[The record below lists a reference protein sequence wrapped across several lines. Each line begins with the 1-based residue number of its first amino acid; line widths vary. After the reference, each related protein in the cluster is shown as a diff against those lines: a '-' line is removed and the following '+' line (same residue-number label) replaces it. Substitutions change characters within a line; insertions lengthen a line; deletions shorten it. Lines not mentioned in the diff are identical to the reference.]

1 MKTSEV
7 CETSEV
13 WRQLMNDAQERQTGE
28 ALRRWLAVALVVTTL
43 ALAGWLGWRAVR
55 TGMYTRAAL
64 ADLDQLQAAL
74 AEPSLEALPRVQAGI
89 ASLDTHLKEAQV
101 AAGPF
106 LRLAPHLGWA
116 PRLGPDIASAPQLL
130 EMAVT
135 LSTAGRTAMD
145 ALAPVGEIM
154 AGGGG
159 LDVLPQTVEAL
170 QAAQPRIEA
179 ARAGMARA
187 AQIRASLPP
196 LAEPRLAAQLAKLDA
211 LLPLATGGLE
221 LAALAPALLG
231 ADGPRTYLLLAQNN
245 DELRGTGG
253 FISGAGHVTFE
264 RGKLTGLT
272 FADSYAVDNFEQP
285 HTAPPAPL
293 ARYMAA
299 DLWLLRDSNWSPD
312 FPEAADV
319 ARALYLQDR
328 GIETDGA
335 VALDLEAVRLL
346 VGAVGPLQV
355 PGIDQ
360 AVTGDNAIQWM
371 KAAWQAP
378 VGSETGPE
386 TGGGTA
392 WWEKRKDFM
401 GELVKAA
408 LARVQGGADIDMAA
422 LARAAYTALDA
433 RNLQVSLDDPAAAA
447 LLAQRGWDGGV
458 RPPADS
464 DFLLVVDSNV
474 GFNKANML
482 VRQRIDYA
490 VEEGDAGLEATLR
503 LTYTH
508 TAPLD
513 SEPVCNRAAR
523 YGATYDDLAERCYWS
538 YLRVYAPGGSEL
550 ISAEGLNDPA
560 TEAGVRNT
568 TIFAGDFVLKPG
580 EQHLVTLRY
589 RLPPDA
595 PRAPY
600 RLFVR
605 KQAGA
610 SGSEL
615 SVTAGA
621 CHEEVIL
628 ERDFRLECP

>member
-1 MKTSEV
+1 MI
-7 CETSEV
+7 
-13 WRQLMNDAQERQTGE
+13 DAQERHTE
-28 ALRRWLAVALVVTTL
+28 ETLRRWLAVALIVATL

-55 TGMYTRAAL
+55 SGMYARAAL
-64 ADLDQLQAAL
+64 ADINRLQAAL
-74 AEPSLEALPRVQAGI
+74 EQPSLEALPRVQADI
-89 ASLDTHLKEAQV
+89 ASLDTHLKEAQA

-116 PRLGPDIASAPQLL
+116 PRLGPDIANAPQLL
-130 EMAVT
+130 DMAVA
-135 LSTAGRTAMD
+135 LSTAGRTAVD
-145 ALAPVGEIM
+145 ALAPVGEM
-154 AGGGG
+154 VAGGGG
-159 LDVLPQTVEAL
+159 LDALPQAVDAL
-170 QAAQPRIEA
+170 QAAQPQIEA
-179 ARAGMARA
+179 ARADMVRA
-187 AQIRASLPP
+187 AEIRASLPP
-196 LAEPRLAAQLAKLDA
+196 LSEPRLAGQLAKLDA

-253 FISGAGHVTFE
+253 FISGAGHVTFD
-264 RGKLTGLT
+264 RGKLADLT

-328 GIETDGA
+328 GMATDGA
-335 VALDLEAVRLL
+335 AALDLEAVSLL

-355 PGIDQ
+355 PGIDEP
-360 AVTGDNAIQWM
+360 VTGDNAIQWM
-371 KAAWQAP
+371 KAAWQSP

-401 GELVKAA
+401 GELVKVA
-408 LARVQGGADIDMAA
+408 LARVQGGADLDMAA
-422 LARAAYTALDA
+422 VARALYTALDN
-433 RNLQVSLDDPAAAA
+433 RSLQLALDDPAAAA
-447 LLAQRGWDGGV
+447 LLAERGWDGGV
-458 RPPADS
+458 RPPAGS
-464 DFLLVVDSNV
+464 DFLLVADSNV

-490 VEEGDAGLEATLR
+490 VEEGNAGLEATLR

-508 TAPLD
+508 TAPAG
-513 SEPVCNRAAR
+513 SEPVCDRSPR
-523 YGATYDDLAERCYWS
+523 YGATYEDLAKRCYWS

-550 ISAEGLNDPA
+550 LSLDGLNDPA
-560 TEAGVRNT
+560 TEAGIRNT
-568 TIFAGDFVLKPG
+568 VIFAGAFVLKPG

-600 RLFVR
+600 RLLVR

-610 SGSEL
+610 MGSEL

-621 CHEEVIL
+621 CHEEAIL